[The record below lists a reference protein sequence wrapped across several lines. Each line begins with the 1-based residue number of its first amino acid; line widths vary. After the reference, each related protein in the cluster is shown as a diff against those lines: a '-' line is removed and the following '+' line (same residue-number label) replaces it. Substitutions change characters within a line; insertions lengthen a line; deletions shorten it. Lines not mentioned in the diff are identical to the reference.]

1 MGKTNLLKADVITS
15 HLAAVLRFHQVPK
28 AMKPSPNQGK
38 EGAIKQPPP
47 PGQHQGHQGES
58 PATVKLVPEGD
69 YIPAEP
75 KYDCCAFLIFCP
87 AHQTVVLS
95 RATSGGHQQQQQHS
109 TTTTSACWLPFTPLP
124 VGKMWE
130 EGAVLGACLVLTG
143 GDLGRFEALKAAP
156 PFTQPVCMQVL
167 RVQMPHTLGFIT
179 RLIYY
184 IELTGANSGG
194 AFRCCTNSGRLKWH
208 TLTSLTTTAT
218 TTTTGES
225 AAAVAGLWGPE
236 AVDFAKQI
244 AGRNGGTGNNTA
256 AFQQEIAEYS
266 LEEAFLYVPR
276 DPPRNLEESMLK
288 SIHITEKDVERLY
301 ADFLDHCFPSFYMAA
316 ESFRCYMAKYGFE
329 RADARMGALFR
340 SFNYHKN
347 GYLSFHE
354 LLIGLAT
361 IEPGTIHGE
370 SRVRFIFRY
379 YDADGSGS
387 LSEEEFRAL
396 TFDLLCCSGGGGMKP
411 GAITQQMLAQ
421 KTAEGMRAIG
431 TRTVNGTEQVT
442 MADFNLAIGSR
453 KFRGTSNL
461 CRAKKPIFNQI
472 SRQIAA
478 RTLKKLTA
486 RSNMGSVVRAP
497 TQGLR
502 KFDFLEN
509 RL

>member
-1 MGKTNLLKADVITS
+1 
-15 HLAAVLRFHQVPK
+15 
-28 AMKPSPNQGK
+28 MKSANHAEP
-38 EGAIKQPPP
+38 IKQPPP
-47 PGQHQGHQGES
+47 PGAQGNES
-58 PATVKLVPEGD
+58 PAVVKLVPEGD
-69 YIPAEP
+69 YIPSEP
-75 KYDCCAFLIFCP
+75 KYDCCAFLIYCP

-95 RATSGGHQQQQQHS
+95 RASTSGPNS
-109 TTTTSACWLPFTPLP
+109 AVTACWLPFTPLP

-143 GDLGRFEALKAAP
+143 GDLSRFDALKATP
-156 PFTQPVCMQVL
+156 PFTQPLCMQVL

-184 IELTGANSGG
+184 IELTSANQS
-194 AFRCCTNSGRLKWH
+194 FRCCTNSGRLKWH
-208 TLTSLTTTAT
+208 SLASLVAT
-218 TTTTGES
+218 PPSTPTDPFI
-225 AAAVAGLWGPE
+225 AGLWGPE

-244 AGRNGGTGNNTA
+244 LNRGGAGTGNA
-256 AFQQEIAEYS
+256 QPAPIQQEIAEYS
-266 LEEAFLYVPR
+266 LDEAFLYVPR

-301 ADFLDHCFPSFYMAA
+301 ADFLDHCFPSFYMAS

-329 RADARMGALFR
+329 KADARMTNLFR

-379 YDADGSGS
+379 YDADSSGS

-396 TFDLLCCSGGGGMKP
+396 TFDLLCSTGGVKP
-411 GAITQQMLAQ
+411 GAISQAMLQQ
-421 KTAEGMRAIG
+421 KTVEGMKTIG
-431 TRTVNGTEQVT
+431 TRPVGGSEQVT

-497 TQGLR
+497 AQGKCL
-502 KFDFLEN
+502 F
-509 RL
+509 